1 MLIESAIFYKK
12 TLLLGYN
19 NSSETPYSEEL
30 RHYVHLNK
38 VKLLPNTIV
47 CKKLSNLTNDLE
59 QLKKININKNKIDKV
74 RNYFLY
80 NSNLSYGKRLEIIVK
95 KILRD

>member
-47 CKKLSNLTNDLE
+47 CKKLSN
-59 QLKKININKNKIDKV
+59 
-74 RNYFLY
+74 FC
-80 NSNLSYGKRLEIIVK
+80 
-95 KILRD
+95 